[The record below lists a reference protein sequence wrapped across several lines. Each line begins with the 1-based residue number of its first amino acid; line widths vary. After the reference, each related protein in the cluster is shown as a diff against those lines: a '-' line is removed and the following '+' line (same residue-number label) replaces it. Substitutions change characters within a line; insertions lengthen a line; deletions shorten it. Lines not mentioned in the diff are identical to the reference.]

1 MSDGPWYE
9 YNGPSTEE
17 VNKLLTDALLRAN
30 HKFVSD
36 DNIKSI
42 VGDIIEEQQTGWGS
56 YRGYYTSVHSDLIK
70 KCNKKINTLIET
82 LAREKIIHFL
92 NNSNWIQDRLYRPDG
107 LRWKQVQTTLQSH
120 QQCEQIQTI
129 SSSDFNKIEPNSS
142 P

>member
-17 VNKLLTDALLRAN
+17 VNKLLTDALLCAN

-70 KCNKKINTLIET
+70 KCNKKINTLIE
-82 LAREKIIHFL
+82 AR
-92 NNSNWIQDRLYRPDG
+92 
-107 LRWKQVQTTLQSH
+107 
-120 QQCEQIQTI
+120 
-129 SSSDFNKIEPNSS
+129 
-142 P
+142 